1 MNPRD
6 RKPGEGGLLNALLEW
21 VGIRGFIYGPL
32 DSRISVRGALEAAL
46 RKPVPHASW
55 WSCFGGI
62 AFFLFL
68 VQAATGILL
77 MFFYIPADPEA
88 HRTILSLTGQAP
100 FGWFFRTIH
109 HWAGIGM
116 MLAVSIHVLRV
127 FYMGAYQK
135 PRDLNWVAG
144 SALFFITAG
153 FFLTGD
159 LLPWT
164 QSAYWSAVWWTDLAG
179 SFPLVGHQIL
189 LFLRGGEHVTGST
202 ITRFYVF
209 HVFVLPALMAAFM
222 LVHFAIVRKLGIS
235 EPL

>member
-1 MNPRD
+1 MRGRD
-6 RKPGEGGLLNALLEW
+6 RRQDGGLLKDLLEL

-32 DSRISVRGALEAAL
+32 ERRISVKGALEAAL
-46 RKPVPHASW
+46 KKPIPHVSW

-62 AFFLFL
+62 AFLLFL
-68 VQAATGILL
+68 ILAATGILL

-88 HRTILSLTGQAP
+88 HRTILYLAGQAP

-109 HWAGIGM
+109 HWAAIGM

-127 FYMGAYQK
+127 FVKGAYQR
-135 PRDLNWVAG
+135 PRDLNWVIG
-144 SALFFITAG
+144 SVLFFLTAG
-153 FFLTGD
+153 FILTGD

-164 QSAYWSAVWWTDLAG
+164 RSAYWSAVWWTDLVG
-179 SFPLVGHQIL
+179 NFPVIGHQIM
-189 LFLRGGEHVTGST
+189 LFLRGGENVTGST

-209 HVFVLPALMAAFM
+209 HVFGLPALSTLFM
-222 LVHFAIVRKLGIS
+222 IIHFAIVRKLGIS